1 MTEHADGRIRNDEG
15 ADDSAS
21 DAESSPLEL
30 EKDLVFE
37 LLKNHRRR
45 SVLKHLRDHGET
57 PLGDLAEAIA
67 AEENETTV
75 ADLSADERKRVY
87 IGLYQTHLPKMDGA
101 GVVNYDQNRG
111 LVSSG
116 PAIDQLLRY
125 IEAGADEDESAV
137 SAAVVSRLDLSPLR
151 DPVSLPGWGLVATVL
166 VAGLLTYAAT
176 ALPDPGWAVV
186 LVLAASA
193 ATWLVQWE

>member
-57 PLGDLAEAIA
+57 ALGDLAEAIA
-67 AEENETTV
+67 AEENDTTV
-75 ADLSADERKRVY
+75 AELSADERKRVY

-125 IEAGADEDESAV
+125 LGTGDPDAESGEAASAV
-137 SAAVVSRLDLSPLR
+137 TQLDLSALGE
-151 DPVSLPGWGLVATVL
+151 PVALPGWGLFATVL
-166 VAGLLTYAAT
+166 VVGLVTAAAT
-176 ALPDPGWAVV
+176 ALPNPAWAVV
-186 LVLAASA
+186 LVLAAAA